1 MNTSG
6 GSEHPRCVIALAG
19 RRVDAPDAK
28 PSRFPPANVAAVRER
43 IQGLF
48 ADRNATA
55 LVSSAACGADL
66 LALEAAEL
74 LQMRT
79 RIVLPFSREVFRRT
93 SVVDR
98 PGDWGTIYD
107 DVLKDSQVEILKLP
121 SGQEGYLETNLRL
134 LHELKL
140 RRGERTFPEGRR
152 IERIASAAELASVSV
167 AARPAPAA
175 LRAAIERSAATC
187 RKLMA
192 ALVGDAWRWPL

>member
-1 MNTSG
+1 VNTSG

-98 PGDWGTIYD
+98 PGDWGASYD
-107 DVLKDSQVEILKLP
+107 QALNLTEAKNDVVVLGYREGDSKAYVATNDSILDEAASIAHN
-121 SGQEGYLETNLRL
+121 SGLRL
-134 LHELKL
+134 LAVVVWDQ
-140 RRGERTFPEGRR
+140 RSRGPEDITEQFLNEATGRG
-152 IERIASAAELASVSV
+152 IEVLPVST
-167 AARPAPAA
+167 
-175 LRAAIERSAATC
+175 L
-187 RKLMA
+187 
-192 ALVGDAWRWPL
+192 